1 MLLSRCLASL
11 KNEGSAAKTIR
22 QGPAILFDAGQM
34 GVFCALS
41 RRTNPNGTGA
51 SGQWIPGGPGRLDTD
66 RGCSDR

>member
-1 MLLSRCLASL
+1 
-11 KNEGSAAKTIR
+11 
-22 QGPAILFDAGQM
+22 M

-41 RRTNPNGTGA
+41 RRTNGAGA

>member
-1 MLLSRCLASL
+1 
-11 KNEGSAAKTIR
+11 
-22 QGPAILFDAGQM
+22 M